1 MRPDNLLQTG
11 WNHKGFIWLAVGPK
25 RYGATAT
32 VGRTLTCLRDRDRQ
46 RAKYGMAGG
55 HSILRSLRNAPLLF
69 KINVVIAVTFLAVI
83 LSVTM
88 FTASRAKERLLQQ
101 AEEQT
106 RDIATFYFDSLNTM
120 MLTGTMDQRTV
131 LRNKI
136 LRRPGIKAAR
146 VIRGA
151 PVNSQFGQG
160 YPEEQAMDELD
171 ERVLQG
177 EEIVKVE
184 TGSEGRAV
192 TVLTPFRATENTRGV
207 NCLQCHQVTSG
218 SINGAIRVSFSLA
231 EMDAIVE
238 REFWLELLANLVLL
252 GGGLVAV
259 NLLLRNWITRP
270 LGELMSVVQRRAT
283 GDVSALVRVVHSDEI
298 GQLGLA
304 FNDMSQRV
312 NEFAVREHDAA
323 ESLRTK
329 VDILLDVV
337 SRAAR
342 GDLTGQV
349 RFGGDDAIGELAQV
363 IQIMINNL
371 RLLLKEK
378 HDTVEDLQR
387 RVDRILAVVT
397 KAAEGDL
404 TGKVDMKGD
413 DAIGRLATGVQSM
426 IESLNQ
432 LVSQVQASG
441 IQVTSSA
448 TEMAATAKE
457 QTATVA
463 QQAATVNEIASTSAQ
478 ISATARSLFE
488 TMNEVASLSE
498 RTTDVAEHGQDGLHE
513 MEDTM
518 RRVVEVSSAIA
529 SKLETLR
536 EKAASI
542 NTVVTTIT
550 KVADQTNLLSLNAAI
565 EAEKAG
571 EHGLGF
577 AVVAT
582 EIRRLADQTAVASY
596 DIEQLVQKM
605 QLAVSASVMGV
616 EKFSAE
622 VRNSAEEVHKVSTQ
636 LTRIIEQIRDLTP
649 RFESVREGMQ
659 FQTQGAEQ
667 IKHSISSLNESAHQ
681 TVASLRHSTAA
692 LDRLNEAAQLLQRG
706 VSRFKVAKRLPPA

>member
-1 MRPDNLLQTG
+1 
-11 WNHKGFIWLAVGPK
+11 
-25 RYGATAT
+25 
-32 VGRTLTCLRDRDRQ
+32 
-46 RAKYGMAGG
+46 MAGG
-55 HSILRSLRNAPLLF
+55 YSLLRSLRNAPLLF

-88 FTASRAKERLLQQ
+88 FTASRAKDRLLEQ

-151 PVNSQFGQG
+151 PVKSQFGQG
-160 YPEEQAMDELD
+160 YPEEQATDDLD
-171 ERVLQG
+171 ERALQG
-177 EEIVKVE
+177 EEIVKVD
-184 TGSEGRAV
+184 TGPEGRAV

-207 NCLQCHQVTSG
+207 NCLQCHQVSSG
-218 SINGAIRVSFSLA
+218 VVNGAIRVSFSLA

-270 LGELMSVVQRRAT
+270 LGELMSVVQRRAA
-283 GDVSALVRVVHSDEI
+283 GDVGALVRVVHSDEI

-312 NEFAVREHDAA
+312 NEFAVREHEAA

-426 IESLNQ
+426 IESLSQ

-463 QQAATVNEIASTSAQ
+463 QQAATVNAIASTSAQ

-488 TMNEVASLSE
+488 TMNEVANLSE

-622 VRNSAEEVHKVSTQ
+622 VRNSAEEVQKVSTQ

-667 IKHSISSLNESAHQ
+667 IKHSISSLNESAQQ

-692 LDRLNEAAQLLQRG
+692 LDRLNEAAQVLQRG